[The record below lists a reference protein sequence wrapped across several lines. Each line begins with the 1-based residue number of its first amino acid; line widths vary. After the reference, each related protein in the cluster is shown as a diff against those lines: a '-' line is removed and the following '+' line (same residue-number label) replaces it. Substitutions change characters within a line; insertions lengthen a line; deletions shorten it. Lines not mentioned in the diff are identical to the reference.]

1 MTVLFCQA
9 YIHVVN
15 TSDVHL
21 SKWTN
26 ICIHSFFHQCL
37 LYDDQLPFSVTNKVV
52 FLLASNHFR
61 KCFSIN
67 AGVWLHMENK
77 FSEKY
82 FQLIVCF
89 NGFDLEMVWS
99 ENFHFKPFLDSCAKT
114 DTEREKERERNK
126 REPSPQ
132 TELQSDDPHSTS
144 LVDRSTAPIAPFSST
159 LTPLDLASAARSLL
173 RIRRAILPLDRTKS
187 PLSLPSSLSLTG
199 FDEFF
204 FSVLFLLCFCID
216 RIWWIFF
223 GFCFFC
229 ISVLTRFDECFS
241 WVLFLLCFCIEE
253 WYYIFVWQLRK
264 YEKMWATSRKCIF
277 YDIFK
282 NITKHQKIFF
292 KTFFEMQPNTWK
304 YFPFLKI
311 AFPENIYFPENI
323 LHEPNTA

>member
-15 TSDVHL
+15 TGDVHL

-114 DTEREKERERNK
+114 DTEREKERERGI
-126 REPSPQ
+126 RESPVLRPS
-132 TELQSDDPHSTS
+132 
-144 LVDRSTAPIAPFSST
+144 SSPMT
-159 LTPLDLASAARSLL
+159 HTPLVSSIAALRQSHRSRLL
-173 RIRRAILPLDRTKS
+173 
-187 PLSLPSSLSLTG
+187 
-199 FDEFF
+199 
-204 FSVLFLLCFCID
+204 
-216 RIWWIFF
+216 
-223 GFCFFC
+223 
-229 ISVLTRFDECFS
+229 
-241 WVLFLLCFCIEE
+241 
-253 WYYIFVWQLRK
+253 
-264 YEKMWATSRKCIF
+264 
-277 YDIFK
+277 
-282 NITKHQKIFF
+282 
-292 KTFFEMQPNTWK
+292 
-304 YFPFLKI
+304 
-311 AFPENIYFPENI
+311 
-323 LHEPNTA
+323 